1 MCGRYA
7 LFKLLDEIDHFLGT
21 LERDNTIEPNYNVAP
36 THRMPVAYS
45 NIDGARVLEDMSWGF
60 VGWKPKPGQKAF
72 TPVNTR
78 DDSIGPKP
86 MWTRAFKS
94 KRCIVPMNG
103 FFEWKGS
110 KGNKTPFLI
119 KPKDGGLLG
128 AAGIYSELSLDVDS
142 QIKTYS
148 IITTS
153 PNSLMKDI
161 HDRMPAFLHPTE
173 FSDWLNPN
181 HSDEYLKGLLRPYPD
196 DALEAFIVSKEV
208 GNVRNNN
215 PSLIEPASLF

>member
-1 MCGRYA
+1 MVGWKGDKFYGSP
-7 LFKLLDEIDHFLGT
+7 I
-21 LERDNTIEPNYNVAP
+21 INVAP
-36 THRMPVAYS
+36 NTLGGLSLILMGE
-45 NIDGARVLEDMSWGF
+45 GARVLEDMSGGF
-60 VGWKPKPGQKAF
+60 VGLETLNQDKKAF
-72 TPVNTR
+72 TSVNTR

-128 AAGIYSELSLDVDS
+128 AAGIYSELSLDDDS

-181 HSDEYLKGLLRPYPD
+181 HSDDYLKDLLRPYPD